1 MPWFKYTA
9 YEKSGKK
16 VESSIEADNMPTAQ
30 KELKESKQLLV
41 SSITPLQGAGAQSKG
56 LFGGSR
62 NVAIRDLE
70 YLTSELNLL
79 LESAVMFD
87 QAVELLAKA
96 KRNTGIGEVLSQIS
110 LKLKSG
116 STISAAFGSFSTLF
130 DSLYV
135 NLLKIGEESGTLG
148 PVFKGLSRD
157 LKFRNDLRQTIIQ
170 ATTYP
175 VIIFAVCMLSVVFIF
190 NYIVPKM
197 AVLFADAEQLPIHT
211 QIILGI
217 SDWLMA
223 YQVYVGVVLLA
234 GAALIY
240 QNRQNPQLI
249 AWFHQR
255 SRIVP
260 GVRTVVLMSERIRFC
275 SSMSLLLK
283 AGIAMD
289 TAVSLSAGNS
299 ANTEIRRELEGVS
312 ESIRKGIH
320 LSEALAAT
328 TLFSDL
334 FLSLIEI
341 GEESGEVTQIFSEL
355 ADRSRN
361 EFTQWVSRV
370 TALLEPL
377 LIITMGLIVGGVV
390 VTMMLSVM
398 SINDVAV

>member
-1 MPWFKYTA
+1 MAWFKYVA
-9 YEKSGKK
+9 YDKSGKK
-16 VESSIEADNMPTAQ
+16 IESSIEADTMATAQ
-30 KELKESKQLLV
+30 KELKNFKQLMV
-41 SSITPLQGAGAQSKG
+41 SSIAPAQAGGSASKG
-56 LFGGSR
+56 LFGGSQ
-62 NVAIRDLE
+62 NVTGRDLE

-79 LESAVMFD
+79 LESGVKFD
-87 QAVELLAKA
+87 QGVELLARA
-96 KRNTGIGEVLSQIS
+96 KKNTVIGEILRQIS
-110 LKLKSG
+110 VKLKSG
-116 STISAAFGSFSTLF
+116 STISAAFGSFSALF
-130 DSLYV
+130 DKLYV

-148 PVFKGLSRD
+148 PIFKGLSRD

-175 VIIFAVCMLSVVFIF
+175 LIIFAVCMLSVVFIF

-197 AVLFADAEQLPIHT
+197 AVLFADAEELPIHT

-223 YQVYVGVVLLA
+223 YQLYVGVALLG
-234 GAALIY
+234 GATLIY
-240 QNRQNPQLI
+240 QNRKNQQLI
-249 AWFHQR
+249 TWFHQR
-255 SRIVP
+255 SRLVP
-260 GVRTVVLMSERIRFC
+260 GIRTVVEMSERIRFC

-289 TAVSLSAGNS
+289 MAVRLSAGNS

-312 ESIRKGIH
+312 ESIRKGVH

-370 TALLEPL
+370 TTLLEPL